1 MGCLVSQKIA
11 SNYRNVYLTIRVSGA
26 TAFQFDGHTVNNWIY
41 VVCTTVETHP
51 SSSSNTHTYPSS
63 TTSMS
68 YPTLQ
73 TFGENGRN
81 QPTNASLCCWPCFAT
96 SSSRPI
102 PPFLSQ
108 LTKAIRSLE
117 KEAKSSATLR
127 DEVDKLRSW
136 KDSKAAEVEDLMEKV
151 SRRHPVLVVCTRAC
165 VFYIGRYP
173 PRNVWRSY
181 SVVSVA

>member
-1 MGCLVSQKIA
+1 MRSAAGGSSGDGSVDVKMLAEQNVQLKEALKRLHTHSIAEKTDVSALVRRVCCVVSQKIA

-41 VVCTTVETHP
+41 VVCTTFGTHP

-81 QPTNASLCCWPCFAT
+81 QPPNASLCC
-96 SSSRPI
+96 
-102 PPFLSQ
+102 
-108 LTKAIRSLE
+108 
-117 KEAKSSATLR
+117 
-127 DEVDKLRSW
+127 
-136 KDSKAAEVEDLMEKV
+136 
-151 SRRHPVLVVCTRAC
+151 
-165 VFYIGRYP
+165 
-173 PRNVWRSY
+173 
-181 SVVSVA
+181 